1 MEVSEVPTG
10 GSVTLFMSTLGEA
23 EDPLG
28 KVWPCVLYD
37 SGVLPLL
44 ARALESRPLAPS
56 NGHET
61 GAAGRINQCV
71 VPGSVLFT

>member
-23 EDPLG
+23 EGPLG

-44 ARALESRPLAPS
+44 ARALESRPLAPQMAMRLELLAES
-56 NGHET
+56 
-61 GAAGRINQCV
+61 I
-71 VPGSVLFT
+71 SV